1 MDACAPTMNGA
12 VKINAI
18 ESITAN
24 RSQCDEPLLM
34 QALTAEQAKQ
44 RNSAFIPGS
53 EARNFKPKFDR
64 ALQYDIETILISK
77 GR

>member
-34 QALTAEQAKQ
+34 QAVTAEQAKQ

-53 EARNFKPKFDR
+53 
-64 ALQYDIETILISK
+64 
-77 GR
+77 